1 VSLKQLLTTQNELMR
16 VLMENL
22 V

>member
-1 VSLKQLLTTQNELMR
+1 VSLKQLLATQNELVR

>member
-1 VSLKQLLTTQNELMR
+1 MR